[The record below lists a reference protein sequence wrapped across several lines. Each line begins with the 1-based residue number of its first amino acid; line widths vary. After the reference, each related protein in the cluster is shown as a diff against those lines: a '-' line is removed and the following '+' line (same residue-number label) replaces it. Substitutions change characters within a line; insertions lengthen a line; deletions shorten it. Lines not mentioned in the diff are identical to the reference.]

1 MKVLKLCLAHVIIKL
16 IQSLLKEQD
25 VLPRQGK
32 PQTIIS
38 YLPATI
44 LLQRNPFI
52 QLLVAIFKQAGS
64 VQLKAEF

>member
-32 PQTIIS
+32 PQTMIHYS
-38 YLPATI
+38 VPATI

-52 QLLVAIFKQAGS
+52 QLLIAINGS